1 MKPATSREK
10 THIIPKKRQKHHSYD
25 ESIDEPASLLKN
37 EPVEIE
43 AETPAEENQP
53 IENIEQDGD
62 AVSAAFEE

>member
-1 MKPATSREK
+1 MNPTNKVK
-10 THIIPKKRQKHHSYD
+10 THIIPKKRKKHHSYD
-25 ESIDEPASLLKN
+25 ESVDEPASLLKD